1 MNLKNQAA
9 AARLAM
15 CNDIGE
21 AAYVPSL
28 VAAELLRTLAGLPG
42 GGEAVRA
49 VEKRYGVE
57 AAGELVDCTR
67 GLRLTAAAAA
77 ATGSSSASR
86 PALPPLHCQPALRP
100 GCVCSPIA
108 SMAPASYPPRPPF
121 YRVDG

>member
-86 PALPPLHCQPALRP
+86 PALPPLL
-100 GCVCSPIA
+100 
-108 SMAPASYPPRPPF
+108 PASAAARLRLLPYSEHGPCILAAPPPPQP
-121 YRVDG
+121 G